1 MELIKNKSNTLFW
14 LFLKQLLWLSACI
27 LMEIFIAILL
37 FNVGINSGF
46 ILPANYSEHYFEK
59 NKNIISQSDPFD
71 KALIP
76 FICKYGLFDF
86 NGNYLSGDFSEDI
99 VDDAKVFI
107 KDAKKYNYP
116 FLLIE
121 RANEYCVVQYDV
133 SAHFSSNILHKLFP
147 NLELMYLILFLI
159 IFVLIVVNNALN
171 FGRKLKRELKP
182 VLEEISQIQDRE
194 LNVER
199 KKSNISEFNNIL
211 LSLYD
216 METAL
221 SLSLKKEWDT
231 EQKRKS
237 NISALAHDIK
247 TPLTVIKGNSELI
260 LEEDDITEIYQLA
273 DIINSNSDKIE
284 RYIKLLIDETKNNL
298 TTGNE
303 EKVALTALIAD
314 IIKESEAMCI
324 LKGIELITLNKT
336 SDVEIMINRDLLERA
351 ILNLIKNAI
360 EYTVLKNMI
369 KLYIEYESNKLVIS
383 IEDFGKGFTDES
395 LKYAKDQFYT
405 DKTERSEEHYGL
417 GMYFASNVAE
427 KYNGSVTY
435 YNKPN
440 QTGAVVVFEAVIPKV
455 Y

>member
-1 MELIKNKSNTLFW
+1 
-14 LFLKQLLWLSACI
+14 
-27 LMEIFIAILL
+27 
-37 FNVGINSGF
+37 
-46 ILPANYSEHYFEK
+46 
-59 NKNIISQSDPFD
+59 
-71 KALIP
+71 
-76 FICKYGLFDF
+76 
-86 NGNYLSGDFSEDI
+86 
-99 VDDAKVFI
+99 
-107 KDAKKYNYP
+107 
-116 FLLIE
+116 
-121 RANEYCVVQYDV
+121 
-133 SAHFSSNILHKLFP
+133 
-147 NLELMYLILFLI
+147 MYLILFLI
-159 IFVLIVVNNALN
+159 IFALIVVNNALN

-260 LEEDDITEIYQLA
+260 LEEDNITEIYQLA

-314 IIKESEAMCI
+314 IIKESEAMCS
-324 LKGIELITLNKT
+324 LKGIELITQNKA

-369 KLYIEYESNKLVIS
+369 KLYFEYESNKLVIS

-417 GMYFASNVAE
+417 GMYFANNVAE